1 MVIKVWQLAAALV
14 LLIAGAPGAIYLVGH
29 GHGVALFGFVVVTAT
44 IWLGFDARK
53 RDWSESRSRWGARN
67 TTTWVIASL
76 LLWIVVF
83 PIYLAQ
89 RGRIPLKDDIDDIS
103 PLPREVSVP
112 PEISPYS
119 TTEPGVAPGLRTAFW
134 PAAVCAGGM
143 ALGAAG
149 PWARGPLGTTVSG
162 LDGPSDGWVLLGAAA
177 ISGLCLC
184 LHHMSARRGSLP
196 LLLLVGL
203 AGAGATLYDW
213 QSLSSA
219 TGDSSDVVQVGWGLH
234 LGLVSSVGLVIFAL
248 ALFFART
255 GSRRTATSDTVEAWP
270 QAILVPPASVRVA
283 TPSEAASQIHEPE
296 QSLPPVTQ
304 KAPIQRP
311 VVYGGMTAD
320 LERLAALYASG
331 ALDDEEFRAAKARLL
346 QAPAIATAATREAL
360 IRTRGP
366 YHG

>member
-14 LLIAGAPGAIYLVGH
+14 LLVVSAPSTIYVIGRGYGL
-29 GHGVALFGFVVVTAT
+29 ALFVFVSVSGTV
-44 IWLGFDARK
+44 WLAFDARK

-83 PIYLAQ
+83 PIYLVQ
-89 RGRIPLKDDIDDIS
+89 RGRVPLKDDIDDIS
-103 PLPREVSVP
+103 PSPREASAP
-112 PEISPYS
+112 PEISPDP
-119 TTEPGVAPGLRTAFW
+119 TAEPGVAPGLRTAFW
-134 PAAVCAGGM
+134 PAAVCMGGM
-143 ALGAAG
+143 ALGAIG

-177 ISGLCLC
+177 IAGLCLC
-184 LHHMSARRGSLP
+184 LHHMSARRGSLT

-203 AGAGATLYDW
+203 TGAGVTFYDW
-213 QSLSSA
+213 RSLSGA
-219 TGDSSDVVQVGWGLH
+219 TGDSSDVAQVGWGLH

-248 ALFFART
+248 ALLPRT
-255 GSRRTATSDTVEAWP
+255 GLRRTATSDTDEAWP
-270 QAILVPPASVRVA
+270 EAILVPPAPVRVA
-283 TPSEAASQIHEPE
+283 TPSEAASEIHEPE
-296 QSLPPVTQ
+296 QSLPPVAQ

-346 QAPAIATAATREAL
+346 QAPATVTAATREAL
-360 IRTRGP
+360 LRTRGP

>member
-14 LLIAGAPGAIYLVGH
+14 LLVVGAPSTIYVIGH
-29 GHGVALFGFVVVTAT
+29 GHGLALFVFVSVSAT
-44 IWLGFDARK
+44 VWLGLDARK

-83 PIYLAQ
+83 PIYLTQ
-89 RGRIPLKDDIDDIS
+89 RGRVPLKDDIDDIS
-103 PLPREVSVP
+103 PSPREVSVP
-112 PEISPYS
+112 PEISSDS
-119 TTEPGVAPGLRTAFW
+119 TAEPGVAPGLRTAFW
-134 PAAVCAGGM
+134 PAAVCVGGM
-143 ALGAAG
+143 ALGAIG
-149 PWARGPLGTTVSG
+149 HWARGPLGTTVSG
-162 LDGPSDGWVLLGAAA
+162 LDGPDGWVLLGAAA
-177 ISGLCLC
+177 IAGLSLC
-184 LHHMSARRGSLP
+184 LHHMSARRGWLT

-203 AGAGATLYDW
+203 AGAGVTFYDRR
-213 QSLSSA
+213 SLSSA
-219 TGDSSDVVQVGWGLH
+219 TGDSSDVAQVGWGLH

-248 ALFFART
+248 ALFART
-255 GSRRTATSDTVEAWP
+255 GSRRTATSDTDEAWP
-270 QAILVPPASVRVA
+270 EAILVPPAPVRVA

-296 QSLPPVTQ
+296 QSLPPVAQ

-320 LERLAALYASG
+320 LERLAVLYASG
-331 ALDDEEFRAAKARLL
+331 ALDEEEFRAAKARLL

-366 YHG
+366 YQG